1 LSARKYLLDVTTRHQ
16 VFLQRF
22 AGGES
27 RKAKMALNRLR
38 HDINARLS
46 QEPTDFQRNRLLSV
60 QNDIN
65 ALYAAFG
72 NVLAESVKLS
82 TMDLVKDEADFAV
95 LTANRVTV
103 VDFALPAT
111 DALVAAVIA
120 SQMGSGS
127 LLSGKTIDEA
137 IKDFA
142 GKKAKQVNAIIT
154 DGIAIGDTTAQIQ
167 RKAKVLTGTLQRRE
181 LDTLVRTAVNH
192 ASSVA
197 RKEVYNRNDDLL
209 DGYIWIATL
218 DNKTCTYCGSRDQ
231 KVINDINGQFPPP
244 HYNCRCTTV
253 PNVKDELKVEGFSGG
268 GARPAIG
275 ENGVQFVKSNK
286 SYGAWLKDQPP
297 EFIDEALGA
306 KRSQLFRSGQIS
318 LDKFND
324 PTGRV
329 YTLDQLRN
337 MNGIAAIE
345 S

>member
-1 LSARKYLLDVTTRHQ
+1 MSARQYLIDVTTRHQ

-38 HDINARLS
+38 RDINSRLA

-72 NVLAESVKLS
+72 NALAESVKLS
-82 TMDLVKDEADFAV
+82 TMGLVKDEADFAV
-95 LTANRVTV
+95 LTANRVTL

-120 SQMGSGS
+120 SKMGSGS
-127 LLSGKTIDEA
+127 LLSRKTIEEA

-142 GKKAKQVNAIIT
+142 GKKAVQVNRLIT

-167 RKAKVLTGTLQRRE
+167 RKAKVLTGTLQSRE
-181 LDTLVRTAVNH
+181 LDTLVRTSINH
-192 ASSVA
+192 ASSAA
-197 RKEVYNRNDDLL
+197 RKEVYNRNDSLL

-218 DNKTCTYCGSRDQ
+218 DNKTCLYCGSRDQ
-231 KVINDINGQFPPP
+231 EVINDINGEFPPP

-253 PNVKDELKVEGFSGG
+253 PNVKEEYKVKGFAGG
-268 GARPAIG
+268 GKRPAIG
-275 ENGVQFVKSNK
+275 KDGVQFVKSNK
-286 SYGAWLKDQPP
+286 SYGAWLKKQP
-297 EFIDEALGA
+297 EAFVDEAIGVE
-306 KRSQLFRSGQIS
+306 RSRLFRNGKIS
-318 LDKFND
+318 IDKFTD
-324 PTGRV
+324 PTGRL
-329 YTLDQLRN
+329 YNLDQLRN
-337 MNGIAAIE
+337 MNGIASIE